1 MLLRELELENVRSY
15 KRASVRFEDGVTLF
29 EGDIGSGKS
38 TLLYAIEFALFGLGD
53 LKAGFL
59 LRNDA
64 ENGFVKLKFDSNGK
78 SYSVKR
84 SLARKRGGVQQG
96 SAFFEEGERRSEYS
110 PEEVKARVLQVL
122 GFNENPSPR
131 STSWI
136 YRYAVFTPQEEM
148 KRVLELDD
156 EERMQTIRKA
166 LGIEE
171 YKTARENASTISREL
186 QARERVLEEATRDL
200 NELED
205 KLASLEKE
213 KNSAF
218 EQANSALNKA
228 RELEETI
235 EKTKK
240 EREAL
245 RAQSLEF
252 EALSREIP
260 LLEKQ
265 ASEKTRLLQQTRLQ
279 ARNARL
285 EAIPYETE
293 LRERLAVKPPLASEE
308 EARAALLQARASSLK
323 ANSEASQL
331 SAEALRVEDLVKQGK
346 CPTCGQEIPEREFSH
361 KAENL
366 KKLAF
371 EKQRV
376 AAQAAENEKKAEA
389 QLEEA
394 RNYAL
399 TQNRIKELTTWLEK
413 NKQRE
418 KQALDLETRLTTEI
432 TTIENELLEKKAKA
446 KQFEPSKQQLYNKET
461 ELKRLELELRA
472 ALQEKTAAET
482 RARALETQQAELKR
496 EISEKKAKREALQ
509 DLREKREWLSNC
521 FAPALEK
528 IEQSVL
534 VKTHA
539 EFNAL
544 FQKHFQTLVEYGDL
558 SVRVSESFTPIVAL
572 NGYEQDFKALS
583 GGEKNALALA
593 YRLALNAVVRE
604 NTPSLK
610 DNLLILDEPTDGF
623 SKEQLAR
630 VRDVL
635 GEVGARQVLIVS
647 HERELE
653 AFADRVYR
661 IEKKAG
667 ESRVTSVN
675 A

>member
-1 MLLRELELENVRSY
+1 MLLRELELENMRSY
-15 KRASVRFEDGVTLF
+15 KHASVRFEDGVTLF
-29 EGDIGSGKS
+29 EGDIGGGKS

-78 SYSVKR
+78 SYTIKR
-84 SLARKRGGVQQG
+84 SLTRKRGSVQQG
-96 SAFFEEGERRSEYS
+96 SAFVEEGGKRSEYS
-110 PEEVKARVLQVL
+110 PEEVKARVLQIL
-122 GFNENPSPR
+122 EFNENPSPKA
-131 STSWI
+131 TSWI
-136 YRYAVFTPQEEM
+136 YRYAIFTPQEEM

-166 LGIEE
+166 LGVEE
-171 YKTARENASTISREL
+171 YKTARENAGAITREL
-186 QARERVLEEATRDL
+186 LARERVLEEATRDL
-200 NELED
+200 TELED
-205 KLASLEKE
+205 KLTALSKE
-213 KNSAF
+213 KNKAL
-218 EQANSALNKA
+218 EQARSAQEKA
-228 RELEETI
+228 RELEERV
-235 EKTKK
+235 ENAKK

-245 RAQSLEF
+245 RAQLLEF
-252 EALSREIP
+252 EALTREIP

-265 ASEKTRLLQQTRLQ
+265 ASEKKRLLQQTRV
-279 ARNARL
+279 
-285 EAIPYETE
+285 EAQNTRSEAVPYDTE
-293 LRERLAVKPPLASEE
+293 LQERLAVKPPLLSEE
-308 EARAALLQARASSLK
+308 QARAALSQAREASLK
-323 ANSEASQL
+323 ANSEASAL
-331 SAEALRVEDLVKQGK
+331 SAEALHVEELIKQGK
-346 CPTCGQEIPEREFSH
+346 CPNCGQNIPGREFLR
-361 KAENL
+361 KVEDL
-366 KKLAF
+366 KKTIL
-371 EKQRV
+371 EKQRIAGE
-376 AAQAAENEKKAEA
+376 AAALEKKAEA

-394 RNYAL
+394 RNFTL
-399 TQNRIKELTTWLEK
+399 TQNRIKELMAWLEK
-413 NKQRE
+413 NRERE
-418 KQALDLETRLTTEI
+418 KQAREREARLTSEI
-432 TTIENELLEKKAKA
+432 SVLENELLEKRVKAK
-446 KQFEPSKQQLYNKET
+446 KFESSKQQLNEKEA
-461 ELKRLELELRA
+461 EAKRLEFELRA
-472 ALQEKTAAET
+472 ALQAKTMAET
-482 RARALETQQAELKR
+482 QARALEVQDTEATRK
-496 EISEKKAKREALQ
+496 INEKKAKREALQ

-534 VKTHA
+534 AKTHA

-558 SVRVSESFTPIVAL
+558 SVQASEAFAPIVTQ

-630 VRDVL
+630 VRDVIDA
-635 GEVGARQVLIVS
+635 VGARQVLLVS

-667 ESRVTSVN
+667 ESRIN